1 MHKNRLTEINILKD
15 IPAEVTSIRLQYLG
29 KSLNWPQFDQIPL
42 IKSWNNEHLHMLLI
56 WLGNYM
62 LYIAVYMLITVSH
75 TVSQITVFSEML
87 EPEGFEI
94 SLP

>member
-1 MHKNRLTEINILKD
+1 
-15 IPAEVTSIRLQYLG
+15 
-29 KSLNWPQFDQIPL
+29 
-42 IKSWNNEHLHMLLI
+42 
-56 WLGNYM
+56 M